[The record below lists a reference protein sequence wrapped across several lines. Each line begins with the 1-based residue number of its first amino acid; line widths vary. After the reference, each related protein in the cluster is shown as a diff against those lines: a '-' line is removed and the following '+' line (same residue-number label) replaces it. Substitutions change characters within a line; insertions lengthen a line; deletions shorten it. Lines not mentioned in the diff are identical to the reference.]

1 MKVLQVV
8 PGISSAYGGPSVSL
22 VDMTRHLRAKGCDAT
37 IITTNNDP
45 AGRLKVPLGVPVN
58 VRGAEVIYFN
68 VWPRGRYAFSTSLMQ
83 ALLRAVRHYDI
94 VHVHWL
100 YNFSSL
106 AAAAAAHRA
115 GVPYIFQPH
124 GSLGPHLMRK
134 NFILKKAYITLIGR
148 YIMQGASGIIFT
160 AEDERRLAS
169 VEKLAV
175 PQYIVPVGFDWKQ
188 YCNLPPKGEFRRRFP
203 EIRDRRI
210 VLFLGRISRQKGLDL
225 LISAF
230 KQLISKRPDLH
241 LVIVGP
247 DGEGYG
253 RHVRRW
259 IREAGVED
267 HTTFVGFIEPPFK
280 LAAYVDSEVFVLPS
294 YAENFGVTV
303 AEALACKTPVVITDR
318 VNICDEIRRAQAG
331 VVVECSVQ
339 SLVEGM
345 NRVLIDRCLAEHLAE
360 NGHELVQ
367 RQYSWDVVLQKTLAV
382 YREVLDRRGQ

>member
-1 MKVLQVV
+1 
-8 PGISSAYGGPSVSL
+8 
-22 VDMTRHLRAKGCDAT
+22 MTRHLRVAGCDAT

-45 AGRLKVPLGVPVN
+45 AGRLQVPLGVPVN

-68 VWPRGRYAFSTSLMQ
+68 VWPRGRYAFSTSLTR
-83 ALLRAVRHYDI
+83 ALLQVVRDYDL

-100 YNFSSL
+100 YNYSSL

-124 GSLGPHLMRK
+124 GSLDPHLMRE

-148 YIMQGASGIIFT
+148 HIMQGASGIIFT

-169 VEKLAV
+169 LEKLAV
-175 PQYIVPVGFDWKQ
+175 RQYIVPVGFDWEQ
-188 YCNLPPKGEFRRRFP
+188 YCNLPPKGEFRRHIP
-203 EIRDRRI
+203 EIGDRRI

-230 KQLISKRPDLH
+230 KQLISIHPDLH

-253 RHVRRW
+253 SHVRRW

-267 HTTFVGFIEPPFK
+267 CTTFVGFIEPRIK

-303 AEALACKTPVVITDR
+303 AEALACRLPVVITDR

-331 VVVECSVQ
+331 IVVECSVR
-339 SLVEGM
+339 SLVNGID
-345 NRVLIDRCLAEHLAE
+345 RVLADRYLATDLAG

-367 RQYSWDVVLQKTLAV
+367 KQYSWDIVVQKTLAV
-382 YREVLDRRGQ
+382 YRDVLDHKRGNRPRFPIDSSGV